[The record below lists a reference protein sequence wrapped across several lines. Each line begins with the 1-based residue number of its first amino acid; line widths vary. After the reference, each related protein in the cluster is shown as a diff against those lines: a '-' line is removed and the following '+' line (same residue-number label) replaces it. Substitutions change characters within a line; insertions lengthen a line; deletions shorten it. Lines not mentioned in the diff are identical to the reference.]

1 MTKNHR
7 PSQADNNRSR
17 GAPRNPNGVIATLE
31 RITRQTPLPRDVRD
45 TANKYL
51 RNKELFPKQ
60 GGPLDTYAG
69 KLGRPG
75 SHDLLIN
82 ALTLDQIFRGDTKLV
97 VRLLRGEVERPEL
110 LKQCADAREDIARRA
125 RVYGYW
131 SQRMSSLEATLQ
143 EADLRK
149 QPLEPLLKV
158 DVEERSGFHD
168 PVAPLALRAVRT
180 LEHSELRSSLKGPTA
195 TSLVEQAEAYLTLSD
210 FDTAEARATRAIHLE
225 PANARAWFI
234 RVVAA
239 LKRRNRHVA
248 TTLRR
253 HMEAVEIAEPM
264 SAHERSAHEWADD
277 AGIAAADSQQALDE
291 IVPQALLHWPK
302 SAGGRYE
309 HQAWRSTLL
318 QLLVEQAF
326 QKLRIGGYLGESRRA
341 FELNGFDREWC
352 LKLDAPEGH
361 RASGE
366 VRPECPLAQ
375 SEVDALS
382 DLFAE
387 HDRDPDWVFPLG
399 RGDVHALDFQLL
411 HLRWV
416 LGNGGYERHWER
428 ASSEMRRMHPESF
441 YRAIVSSPT
450 LAPLWFSHCVRHDG
464 IDSARG
470 AMKAWTRQARDASRE
485 RSALRALEIEAL
497 AYHHQFARDDY
508 AGCVATCSAAT
519 ELLSGGVRTTA
530 AYGLPFEPQISIPI
544 TSALYWQYLTALAA
558 VMMRAR
564 GLALPPRAIE
574 VLEEADHW
582 QDAFRADDG
591 CFWTFAEEYEGGGG
605 EDYLVPA
612 YDVDLRIAD
621 NWQNP
626 TRDRDRP
633 VEGDLTSG
641 AKHPVRSQG

>member
-1 MTKNHR
+1 MATKHQTSPADHR
-7 PSQADNNRSR
+7 RSR
-17 GAPRNPNGVIATLE
+17 GAPRDPNGVIATLE
-31 RITRQTPLPRDVRD
+31 RITGQSPLPRDVRD

-51 RNKELFPKQ
+51 RSKELYPKL
-60 GGPLDTYAG
+60 GGSLDTNSG

-75 SHDLLIN
+75 SHDLLLN
-82 ALTLDQIFRGDTKLV
+82 ALTLDQIFRGDTKSV

-125 RVYGYW
+125 RIYTYW
-131 SQRMSSLEATLQ
+131 SQRMSSVEAALQ
-143 EADLRK
+143 ETDL
-149 QPLEPLLKV
+149 QTQALEPLLKV
-158 DVEERSGFHD
+158 DADGSSGVHE
-168 PVAPLALRAVRT
+168 PVGPLALRAVRT
-180 LEHSELRSSLKGPTA
+180 LEQIELRSSLKGPTA
-195 TSLVEQAEAYLTLSD
+195 ADLVEQAEAYLSLSD
-210 FDTAEARATRAIHLE
+210 FDTAEARAARAIGLE

-239 LKRRNRHVA
+239 LKRRDTHVA
-248 TTLRR
+248 TARR
-253 HMEAVEIAEPM
+253 HRMEAVEIAEPT

-302 SAGGRYE
+302 ASQGRYE
-309 HQAWRSTLL
+309 HHDWRRTLS

-326 QKLRIGGYLGESRRA
+326 EKVRVGGYLGESRRA
-341 FELNGFDREWC
+341 FELNGLDLEWR
-352 LKLDAPEGH
+352 LKLDAPELP
-361 RASGE
+361 RVSGE
-366 VRPECPLAQ
+366 ARPKCPLVQ
-375 SEVDALS
+375 PEVDALS
-382 DLFAE
+382 VLFDE
-387 HDRDPDWVFPLG
+387 HERHGHWVFPLG
-399 RGDVHALDFQLL
+399 RGEVHALDLQLL

-416 LGNGGYERHWER
+416 LGNGGYERHWQR
-428 ASSEMRRMHPESF
+428 ASSEIRRMHPESF
-441 YRAIVSSPT
+441 YGAILSSPT

-464 IDSARG
+464 IDSARS
-470 AMKAWTRQARDASRE
+470 AMKAWTRRALDASRE

-519 ELLSGGVRTTA
+519 ELLSGGIRTSA
-530 AYGLPFEPQISIPI
+530 AYCLPFEPQISIPI
-544 TSALYWQYLTALAA
+544 TNALYWQYLTALAA
-558 VMMRAR
+558 LMMGAR

-582 QDAFRADDG
+582 QEAFRADDG
-591 CFWTFAEEYEGGGG
+591 CFWTFSEEYEGGGG

-633 VEGDLTSG
+633 FDAIVALGDDSL
-641 AKHPVRSQG
+641 